1 MHFIKLIRPLN
12 LIIIAITMY
21 GIGWYFEGVYGRHHE
36 FNIYSISFHLL
47 VFSTIM
53 IAAAGNIINDYFDV
67 RADRINKPDRLI
79 IGKYVKR
86 RYAIVSHWGINLIA
100 FCIAIYLSW
109 VLETFWYLFI
119 HLLAINI
126 LWYYSMYVKRKFL
139 IGNILI
145 AALTALVPI
154 LVGFYFHQLFITEPA
169 AMEFSAY
176 YPFESY
182 PYTDY
187 TIRLSLGLAGFA
199 FILNFAREI
208 VKDMEDVEGDKKLRA
223 KTLPIVLGYAK
234 TKWVAIF
241 VLFGSLISTVTILL
255 LFREVPLYNL
265 APIGLSAIL
274 VIACFFLLLKA
285 NNKSDYRTINHLIKL
300 AMVAGLIIPIYW
312 KLLMIY
318 G

>member
-21 GIGWYFEGVYGRHHE
+21 GIGWYFEGVYGRHLE
-36 FNIYSISFHLL
+36 FDIFSMAFHLL
-47 VFSTIM
+47 VLSTIM

-100 FCIAIYLSW
+100 FLIAIYLSW

-139 IGNILI
+139 IGNLLI

-169 AMEFSAY
+169 AMEFSPY
-176 YPFESY
+176 FPFESY
-182 PYTDY
+182 PYYDY
-187 TIRLSLGLAGFA
+187 TIWLSLGLAGFA

-208 VKDMEDVEGDKKLRA
+208 VKDMEDVEGDKKIHA
-223 KTLPIVLGYAK
+223 KTLPIVLGYPK
-234 TKWVAIF
+234 TKWIAIF
-241 VLFGSLISTVTILL
+241 VLFSSLICILATCL
-255 LFREVPLYNL
+255 LFREVPLYSL
-265 APIGLSAIL
+265 APIGFSAIM
-274 VIACFFLLLKA
+274 VITCFFLLIKA
-285 NNKSDYRTINHLIKL
+285 NNKSDYRTVNNLIKL

-312 KLLMIY
+312 KLLIIY